1 MQELT
6 GRVALITGG
15 GRGIGRG
22 VALGL
27 AAQGAEVVVND
38 FFRGEEAVADV
49 VAAEI
54 TSAGGVAVANYGD
67 VSTFAG
73 GRAIIDAAVAE
84 FGRIDILVTCAGNFY
99 PDLPMDVTEERWDA
113 QLAVHATGTF
123 ACSQAAARHM
133 IEQGD
138 GGRIVT
144 FASRGAFFGST
155 PAYSAAK
162 GAVMAMSA
170 ALSGGLK
177 GQGITVNCVLPSA
190 TTQLF
195 PGDDATVRTFG
206 GVAVAQSLDP
216 NDVAPLVV
224 YLATPH
230 AAAITG
236 QFFYAAGGD
245 ICIYPLPTSV
255 GGSSAT
261 YLRKSG
267 RWTVDEIAE
276 LLPAMLGIGTDR
288 ETWSAEK
295 ITALSDSLFK
305 SSH

>member
-1 MQELT
+1 MDELA
-6 GRVALITGG
+6 GKVAVVTGG

-27 AAQGAEVVVND
+27 AAQGAKVLVND
-38 FFRGEEAVADV
+38 FFRGEAAAADV
-49 VAAEI
+49 VAGEI
-54 TSAGGVAVANYGD
+54 AAAGGVAAPNYGD

-73 GRAIIDAAVAE
+73 ARAIIDAAVAE

-99 PDLPMDVTEERWDA
+99 ADLPMDVTEERWDA
-113 QLAVHATGTF
+113 LLAVHATGTF
-123 ACSQAAARHM
+123 ACAQAAARHM
-133 IEQGD
+133 IDQGD

-206 GVAVAQSLDP
+206 GVAVAKSLDP

-224 YLATPH
+224 YLTTPD
-230 AAAITG
+230 AAPISG
-236 QFFYAAGGD
+236 QYFYAAGGD
-245 ICIYPLPTSV
+245 ICIYPLPTAV
-255 GGSSAT
+255 GSSST
-261 YLRKSG
+261 IYLRKPG
-267 RWTVDEIAE
+267 RWTVEEIAE
-276 LLPAMLGIGTDR
+276 VLPSMLGVGSDR

-305 SSH
+305 SSR

>member
-1 MQELT
+1 MLDLT
-6 GRVALITGG
+6 GKVAVVTGG

-22 VALGL
+22 VARGLG
-27 AAQGAEVVVND
+27 AAGASVFVND
-38 FFRGEEAVADV
+38 FFRGEAAAANV
-49 VAAEI
+49 VALEI
-54 TSAGGVAVANYGD
+54 KSDGGIATANYGD

-73 GRAIIDAAVAE
+73 AQAIIDAAVAE
-84 FGRIDILVTCAGNFY
+84 FGRIDILVTCAGNFFA
-99 PDLPMDVTEERWDA
+99 DLPMDVTEERWDA
-113 QLAVHATGTF
+113 LLAVHATGTF
-123 ACSQAAARHM
+123 ACSQAAARYM

-162 GAVMAMSA
+162 GAVMAMTA

-195 PGDDATVRTFG
+195 PGDDASVRTFG
-206 GVAVAQSLDP
+206 GVAVAKSLDP
-216 NDVAPLVV
+216 DDVAPLVV
-224 YLATPH
+224 YLTTPD
-230 AAAITG
+230 AEPISG
-236 QFFYAAGGD
+236 QYFYAAGGD

-255 GGSSAT
+255 GGGSST

-267 RWTVDEIAE
+267 RWTVEEIADVLPP
-276 LLPAMLGIGTDR
+276 LLGVGTDR
-288 ETWSAEK
+288 ETWTAEK

-305 SSH
+305 SSK